1 MSSSE
6 GITQERRNKEN
17 RMDSKK
23 RKFEGDAAGKITSFF
38 SKDPTKTKKVKQKS
52 ELEMLIDRATQ
63 KTPQCG
69 LNSIRPSTPPPPPRS
84 LNQEVAKAA
93 TKEKETTPKKKKK
106 EEKSKTPVRKPRSA
120 FGFFFKSQKSALQKI
135 QPSLKYDDLKKEARN
150 LWGVMDTK
158 ARAPFEGMARKD
170 RERYKK
176 ESAAEMSSP
185 SKWQEK
191 KKKEEKKE
199 EKPKVSKKKRDISKT
214 RSKARSPFVFYD
226 LQRRSELRKL
236 NPDKKYTELIQIARL
251 EWDGMSAEKRAP
263 FVAMSNK
270 EKEEV
275 RKANPKSPSKKKTKK
290 VKKTTKSPSSKTT
303 TIRAPRKAKNA
314 FEHFSMVVK
323 REIKDKIQDKEEQVK
338 HIQNRWSL
346 LSSEDRAVYVV
357 VLVVFL

>member
-6 GITQERRNKEN
+6 GNTQERRNKEN

-38 SKDPTKTKKVKQKS
+38 SKDPTKTKKKKKS
-52 ELEMLIDRATQ
+52 ELEMLIDRAT

-69 LNSIRPSTPPPPPRS
+69 LNSIRPTTPS
-84 LNQEVAKAA
+84 LNDVAKAA
-93 TKEKETTPKKKKK
+93 TKEKDTTPKKKKK
-106 EEKSKTPVRKPRSA
+106 EEKGKSPVRKPRSA

-199 EKPKVSKKKRDISKT
+199 EKPKVSKKKGDISKT

-263 FVAMSNK
+263 FVAMSSK

-275 RKANPKSPSKKKTKK
+275 RKANPKSPSAKKTKK
-290 VKKTTKSPSSKTT
+290 APKKKTKSPSSTKTK
-303 TIRAPRKAKNA
+303 TIRAPRKPKNA
-314 FEHFSMVVK
+314 FEHFSMFVK
-323 REIKDKIQDKEEQVK
+323 REIKDKIQDKDEQVK

-357 VLVVFL
+357 VGS

>member
-1 MSSSE
+1 
-6 GITQERRNKEN
+6 
-17 RMDSKK
+17 MDSKK
-23 RKFEGDAAGKITSFF
+23 RQRSEEDGAGKITSFF

-176 ESAAEMSSP
+176 QSAAEMSSP

-191 KKKEEKKE
+191 KKEKT
-199 EKPKVSKKKRDISKT
+199 KVVSKKRDISKT

-263 FVAMSNK
+263 FVAMSSK

-323 REIKDKIQDKEEQVK
+323 REIKDKIQDKDEQVK

-357 VLVVFL
+357 VGS